1 MTPPD
6 DAPLDPPYGFDSE
19 PEQFVLEEAEEA
31 ALDGDRT
38 VEVSA
43 VRSALRNRNFRT
55 MWLSALGSGIGTW
68 MQNVILAAYVYSV
81 TRSVWLVSLIG
92 FANLVPQLVFAT
104 LGGVI
109 ADMFSRKRLIFW
121 LSFEQLLGSLAIA
134 WITRTESFSE
144 PVLLAAVAAVGT
156 GAALSGPVFLSV
168 TPSLVPPRD
177 LAGAISLNSVS
188 MNVSRV
194 VGPAIGAMLY
204 VAIGA
209 SWVFVLNAA
218 TYLFIMVGITFV
230 RVPVFP
236 KTNDVGPLQKIA
248 EGFRFVRNEPVVR
261 RAVGTVFMFS
271 LFCMPFVVVF
281 PAIAERDLH
290 IAAKSTQYGF
300 LYATFGFGAVVGAL
314 SIGTFLSGRNLA
326 VVVRFALVGFSLCL
340 ATFVSLNSGL
350 PAFPVAFMLGFFYFA
365 AVTSLSTVFQSRL
378 SHTIRGR
385 VSAIW
390 MMCFG
395 GTVPVSGLI
404 AGWVISLTTINTV
417 VYFGAAFALFLAWFA
432 DLRPPEERRSL
443 LDEWRNQRDDAPEA
457 GEFA

>member
-1 MTPPD
+1 M
-6 DAPLDPPYGFDSE
+6 APLDPTSSDPGDAAAIE
-19 PEQFVLEEAEEA
+19 PEEFVLEEAEEA
-31 ALDGDRT
+31 AFEGDRT

-109 ADMFSRKRLIFW
+109 ADMFSRKKLIIW
-121 LSFEQLLGSLAIA
+121 LSLEQLVGSLAIA
-134 WITRTESFSE
+134 WITRSDSFSE
-144 PVLLAAVAAVGT
+144 PILLAAVAAVGI

-168 TPSLVPPRD
+168 TPSLVPPKD

-218 TYLFIMVGITFV
+218 TYLFIMIGITFV
-230 RVPVFP
+230 TVPVFP
-236 KTNDVGPLQKIA
+236 KAHGEGPLHKIA
-248 EGFRFVRNEPVVR
+248 EGFRFVRREPVVR
-261 RAVGTVFMFS
+261 RAVATVFMFS

-281 PAIAERDLH
+281 PAIAETYLQ
-290 IAAKSTQYGF
+290 IPAKSTTYGL
-300 LYATFGFGAVVGAL
+300 LYATFGLGAVVGAL
-314 SIGTFLSGRNLA
+314 SIGTFLSGHNLA
-326 VVVRFALVGFSLCL
+326 IVVRFALVGFSLCL
-340 ATFVSLNSGL
+340 ATFVSLTTAV
-350 PAFPVAFMLGFFYFA
+350 PAFPLAFMLGFCYFA
-365 AVTSLSTVFQSRL
+365 TVTSLSTVFQSQL
-378 SHTIRGR
+378 THAIRGR

-404 AGWVISLTTINTV
+404 AGWVISRTTIHAV
-417 VYFGAAFALFLAWFA
+417 VYFGAAFALFLAWYA
-432 DLRPPEERRSL
+432 DLRPPHERTPLRAL
-443 LDEWRNQRDDAPEA
+443 LTRGTPTEA
-457 GEFA
+457 A

>member
-6 DAPLDPPYGFDSE
+6 DAPLDPPYGSDSE

-109 ADMFSRKRLIFW
+109 ADMFSRKKLIFW
-121 LSFEQLLGSLAIA
+121 LSFEQLVGSLAIA

-168 TPSLVPPRD
+168 TPSLVPPKD

-194 VGPAIGAMLY
+194 VGPAIGALLY

-218 TYLFIMVGITFV
+218 TYLFIMIGITFV
-230 RVPVFP
+230 KVPVFP